1 MPKAR
6 IDRRVLGF
14 SASLAARAAIGL
26 AAVALAAAPVQ
37 AGDLSDLVRKLDDAG
52 AARSHVAAA
61 PPIAQEE
68 AARIWDAFLTSIVKR
83 AGADVAV
90 EGLRDDLFAVLL
102 GDRYEVVAALETPSE
117 DGARWLADHF
127 QAAWPSIAPVLD
139 RVATEAPPEA
149 AARYREFLASGRL
162 LEAARERGW
171 LRGELASPATLRE
184 LALRIVPAGSPDPL
198 HWDDAVDPELR
209 AIFGF
214 EAPLPAPIPSPL
226 LTPTGPTAFLIGPLS
241 VLARAGEWLVP
252 AAHAAGSPTSTGWDW
267 HTLVTRLN
275 AWVPSGKREMREY
288 LPMIEEMLDGTAHT
302 LADRRLPAEHFDIYR
317 DLVVATA
324 WQESCWR
331 QYEKR
336 AGQVQPLRGPGGTG
350 LMQVNVRVWRGLYD
364 ARGIAADIGYNG
376 RAGAEI
382 LLKYMRQHAIR
393 AKEHMVTGGET
404 NLARATYAAYN
415 GGPGHLRR
423 YRKPTTSPHLRAV
436 DQEFWQKYQAVESRD
451 QSAFFSCAVR
461 G

>member
-1 MPKAR
+1 MRPLR
-6 IDRRVLGF
+6 SLHRF
-14 SASLAARAAIGL
+14 SISLAIGL
-26 AAVALAAAPVQ
+26 AAIVFGAAPSG
-37 AGDLSDLVRKLDDAG
+37 AGDLSDLVRQLKDAE
-52 AARSHVAAA
+52 ADRPHAAAA
-61 PPIAQEE
+61 PPIGQEE

-83 AGADVAV
+83 AGADVDVEAV
-90 EGLRDDLFAVLL
+90 REDLFALLL
-102 GDRYEVVAALETPSE
+102 GDRHQVVAALDTPTE
-117 DGARWLADHF
+117 DGARWLAEHF
-127 QAAWPSIAPVLD
+127 QAAWPLIDPVLD
-139 RVATEAPPEA
+139 RVATELPPEA
-149 AARYREFLASGRL
+149 GQRYREFLASGRL
-162 LEAARERGW
+162 LDAARERGW
-171 LRGELASPATLRE
+171 LRTELASPATLRE

-198 HWDDAVDPELR
+198 RWDDAVDPELR
-209 AIFGF
+209 RIFGF
-214 EAPLPAPIPSPL
+214 EASLPAPIASPL
-226 LTPTGPTAFLIGPLS
+226 LAPTTPTAFLVGPLAI
-241 VLARAGEWLVP
+241 LARAGDWLVP
-252 AAHAAGSPTSTGWDW
+252 AAHAAGSQTSTGWDW

-302 LADRRLPAEHFDIYR
+302 LADRRLPEEHFEIYR

-364 ARGIAADIGYNG
+364 AKGIAADIGYNG

-382 LLKYMRQHAIR
+382 LYKYMRAHAIR
-393 AKEHMVTGGET
+393 GKEHMVPGGET

-423 YRKPTTSPHLRAV
+423 YRKPETSPRLRAV
-436 DQEFWQKYQAVESRD
+436 DQEFWQKYQAVENHD
-451 QSAFFSCAVR
+451 QSAFFSCAVK

>member
-1 MPKAR
+1 
-6 IDRRVLGF
+6 
-14 SASLAARAAIGL
+14 LALSFAAPAAIGL
-26 AAVALAAAPVQ
+26 AAVLLGAAAPSQ
-37 AGDLSDLVRKLDDAG
+37 ASDLSDLVREIRDARDADAG
-52 AARSHVAAA
+52 RSGVAAA
-61 PPIAQEE
+61 PPIAQDE

-83 AGADVAV
+83 AGADAAV
-90 EGLRDDLFAVLL
+90 ESLREDLFALL
-102 GDRYEVVAALETPSE
+102 LADRHQVVAALEAPAA
-117 DGARWLADHF
+117 DGARWLSDHF
-127 QAAWPSIAPVLD
+127 QAAWPLIDPVLD
-139 RVATEAPPEA
+139 RVASELPPEA
-149 AARYREFLASGRL
+149 ARRYREFLASGRL
-162 LEAARERGW
+162 LDAARERGW
-171 LRGELASPATLRE
+171 LRTELASPATLRE

-198 HWDDAVDPELR
+198 RWDDAVDPELR
-209 AIFGF
+209 KIFGF
-214 EAPLPAPIPSPL
+214 EAPLPTPVASPL
-226 LTPTGPTAFLIGPLS
+226 LAPSTPTAFLVGPLS
-241 VLARAGEWLVP
+241 ILARAGDWLVP
-252 AAHAAGSPTSTGWDW
+252 AAHAAGSQTSSGWDW

-275 AWVPSGKREMREY
+275 AWVPDGKREMREY
-288 LPMIEEMLDGTAHT
+288 LPMMEEMLDGTAHT
-302 LADRRLPAEHFDIYR
+302 LADKRLPDEQFDVYR

-364 ARGIAADIGYNG
+364 AKGIAADIGYNG

-393 AKEHMVTGGET
+393 GKEHLVTPGGEK

-423 YRKPTTSPHLRAV
+423 YRKPGTSAHLRAV
-436 DQEFWQKYQAVESRD
+436 DQEFWQKYQAVESGD
-451 QSAFFSCAVR
+451 QSAFYSCAVK